1 MKYISFFYIFTNF
14 LTEKLEDKV
23 PKTEWDSPER
33 PPLTLFGNLPFN
45 VATPFIIR
53 LLRNMSDK
61 NDLFIFGRVPSI
73 LTFQHEVNQLFVY
86 KMFSWLFTFCLQ
98 VALRMCAPPKSSER
112 CRLSVICQNW
122 ADIHYKFMLAGGAFV
137 PPPEVLKTFSVF
149 NTRWH

>member
-1 MKYISFFYIFTNF
+1 MYEICFIFSIYLHIYVFTNF
-14 LTEKLEDKV
+14 LTEKLEGKV

-73 LTFQHEVNQLFVY
+73 LTFQHEVSLKPLYQLFVN
-86 KMFSWLFTFCLQ
+86 KMF
-98 VALRMCAPPKSSER
+98 
-112 CRLSVICQNW
+112 N
-122 ADIHYKFMLAGGAFV
+122 
-137 PPPEVLKTFSVF
+137 
-149 NTRWH
+149 